1 MSPSARFMARV
12 VASSPRPT
20 DSRND
25 ATVNGN
31 RYQLLGAGVWS
42 IAPRSQVSARSC
54 TSLSSWSHSHGRVSD
69 RPSATDADSTIGWPC
84 TWWSRISGHDSAS
97 SRPGVRVP
105 AVRPCAYRS
114 SQPCGSFPPAPAT
127 RKPAARNVRA
137 KLEAVR
143 ADPGPGGAARQ
154 VEQGAPGCR
163 PAPRGTEQP
172 VGDGLPVRARVPGD
186 RARLTVLFG
195 QFERD
200 GHARNASLSRRTGWA
215 KPSPAAHRA
224 TSPTAVSARRS
235 HSFPWEPAR
244 WG

>member
-1 MSPSARFMARV
+1 MARV

-84 TWWSRISGHDSAS
+84 TWWSRISGHDSVS

-137 KLEAVR
+137 KPSRPSERTPDPEGRPGRSSRAPPGVAQRHAAPSSPSATASQCARVYPVIGLNSRFSWGISNGMVMRGTPAFRVVR
-143 ADPGPGGAARQ
+143 DGRSRRPRPTGPPRRRQCRRGVPTRCPGN
-154 VEQGAPGCR
+154 
-163 PAPRGTEQP
+163 PRG
-172 VGDGLPVRARVPGD
+172 GG
-186 RARLTVLFG
+186 
-195 QFERD
+195 
-200 GHARNASLSRRTGWA
+200 
-215 KPSPAAHRA
+215 
-224 TSPTAVSARRS
+224 
-235 HSFPWEPAR
+235 
-244 WG
+244 